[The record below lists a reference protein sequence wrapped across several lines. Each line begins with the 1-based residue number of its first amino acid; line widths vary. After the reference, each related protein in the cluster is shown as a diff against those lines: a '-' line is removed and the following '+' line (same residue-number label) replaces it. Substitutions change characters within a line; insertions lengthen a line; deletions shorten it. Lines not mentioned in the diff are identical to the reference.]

1 MGTRIN
7 QAVGRL
13 PNQFHRSIN
22 IINLI
27 KAMIARLEDSDD
39 LLADLATLRWISTA
53 EGVWLDEVGEIIGIE
68 RFYET
73 VTDGIF
79 TYKSSYPGTDDPSKG
94 YSSLPGPPLGGKY
107 MSENGIFLP
116 TKIDDDEYRK
126 WIYVKA
132 FVTGK
137 AGTYNDIYNYIKLAF
152 DDMESNV
159 TLGGTRKIHVEIA
172 TALSQGE
179 RLQLV
184 KYAPVSSGVSIE
196 IINWP

>member
-1 MGTRIN
+1 MGERIN
-7 QAVGRL
+7 QAIGRL
-13 PNQFHRSIN
+13 PNQFQGSVN

-27 KAMIARLEDSDD
+27 KAMIARLEDGDS

-68 RFYET
+68 RFYELRT
-73 VTDGIF
+73 EGIF

-94 YSSLPGPPLGGKY
+94 YSSLPGPPLGGRY
-107 MSENGIFLP
+107 MSEDGLFLD

-137 AGTYNDIYNYIKLAF
+137 GGTYNDIFKYIQLAF
-152 DDMESNV
+152 EQDAHV
-159 TLGGTRKIHVEIA
+159 TLGGTRKVHVEL
-172 TALSQGE
+172 TASLTQGA

-184 KYAPVSSGVSIE
+184 KYAPVSAGISIE

>member
-1 MGTRIN
+1 MGTRQD

-13 PNQFHRSIN
+13 LNQFHRSIN

-27 KAMIARLEDSDD
+27 KALVARLEDGDD
-39 LLADLATLRWISTA
+39 ILGDLATMRWISTA
-53 EGVWLDEVGEIIGIE
+53 EGVWLDEAGEIIGIE
-68 RFYET
+68 RFYEA
-73 VTDGIF
+73 DDDNIF
-79 TYKSSYPGTDDPSKG
+79 TYKDAFPGVDDPALG
-94 YSSLPGPPLGGKY
+94 YSALPAPGAGGRY
-107 MSENGIFLP
+107 MSENGLFLP

-137 AGTYNDIYNYIKLAF
+137 AGKYNDIYNFIKLAF
-152 DDMESNV
+152 DDLESNV

-172 TALSQGE
+172 TALTQNE
-179 RLQLV
+179 RIQLV
-184 KYAPVSSGVSIE
+184 NFAPVSSAVSID